1 MEYYVVRFIHI
12 GYVTC
17 MFMCLGIGD
26 FIFIPHMLIL
36 YVQEGH
42 AGHGR
47 SKILEMGHQGEEGRS
62 PE

>member
-17 MFMCLGIGD
+17 MFMYLGIGD

-36 YVQEGH
+36 HAQEGH
-42 AGHGR
+42 TGHGEAR
-47 SKILEMGHQGEEGRS
+47 Y
-62 PE
+62 